1 MERQLVASR
10 KVQQE
15 ENKKKKLSVDE
26 DEYCARKHVSDIESE
41 KEEVDKSCLTEEEED
56 EYLSD
61 HNSQKRTREAVTTR
75 YDDTSYDD
83 EWLFGTVNQQKKS
96 AIKDDVEDMNMKFQ
110 ITSTAL
116 FTFPRAQFLSRVGI
130 FSLPYTVMF

>member
-1 MERQLVASR
+1 MASR
-10 KVQQE
+10 KVQQV
-15 ENKKKKLSVDE
+15 ENKKKISVDE

-83 EWLFGTVNQQKKS
+83 EWLFGTVNQQKK
-96 AIKDDVEDMNMKFQ
+96 
-110 ITSTAL
+110 
-116 FTFPRAQFLSRVGI
+116 
-130 FSLPYTVMF
+130 

>member
-41 KEEVDKSCLTEEEED
+41 KEVDKSCLTEEEEEED

-96 AIKDDVEDMNMKFQ
+96 AIKDDVED
-110 ITSTAL
+110 
-116 FTFPRAQFLSRVGI
+116 
-130 FSLPYTVMF
+130 